1 MSDAPHVSSD
11 ALTSKPLA
19 LRVMPMPA
27 DLNPAGDVFG
37 GWIMAM
43 VDVAG
48 AMPAIRRAGSRVVTV
63 AVNSF
68 VFKQPVGVGDIVS
81 FHAEVAAVG
90 KSSVTVDVEV
100 FAERNPKAPEV
111 VKVTEARLTYVA
123 VGDDGSKR
131 TIPAEAPAEH
141 AAVACQLPADK
152 EVVLQV
158 MPMPA
163 ALNPSGDVFGG
174 WIMSMVDVAAAVP
187 AMRHAKSKVATVSVD
202 SFVFKQ
208 PVSVGDLVSFH
219 AAIVEVGHT
228 CVTVDVE
235 VFAQRNPAHPEVVK
249 VTEARLRF
257 VALDEFHARQHHHLG

>member
-48 AMPAIRRAGSRVVTV
+48 ALPAIRRAGSRVVTV

-68 VFKQPVGVGDIVS
+68 VFKHPVGVGDIVS

-100 FAERNPKAPEV
+100 FAERNPNDPVV

-123 VGDDGSKR
+123 VSEDGAKR
-131 TIPAEAPAEH
+131 LIPAEAPPAE
-141 AAVACQLPADK
+141 APSCPLPTDK
-152 EVVLQV
+152 DIVLQV
-158 MPMPA
+158 MPMPP

-174 WIMSMVDVAAAVP
+174 WIMSMVDVAGAIP
-187 AMRHAKSKVATVSVD
+187 AMRHAKSRVATVAVDSVD
-202 SFVFKQ
+202 FKQ
-208 PVSVGDLVSFH
+208 PIAVGDIVSFY
-219 AAIVEVGHT
+219 AGIVSVGHT

-235 VFAQRNPAHPEVVK
+235 VFTRRNPVSPETVK
-249 VTEARLRF
+249 VTEARLKF

>member
-27 DLNPAGDVFG
+27 DLNPSGDVFG

-48 AMPAIRRAGSRVVTV
+48 ALPAIRRAGSRVVTV

-81 FHAEVAAVG
+81 FHAEVVSVG

-100 FAERNPKAPEV
+100 FAERNPNAPVV

-123 VGDDGSKR
+123 VGEDGGKR
-131 TIPAEAPAEH
+131 LIPAEEPPVEATSCP
-141 AAVACQLPADK
+141 LPTDK
-152 EVVLQV
+152 DIVLQV
-158 MPMPA
+158 MPMPS

-174 WIMSMVDVAAAVP
+174 WIMSMVDVAGAIP
-187 AMRHAKSKVATVSVD
+187 AMRHAKSRVATVSVD
-202 SFVFKQ
+202 SFDFKQ
-208 PVSVGDLVSFH
+208 PIAVGDIVSFY
-219 AAIVEVGHT
+219 ASVVSVGHT
-228 CVTVDVE
+228 CVTVEVE
-235 VFAQRNPAHPEVVK
+235 VFTRRNPVSPVTVK

-257 VALDEFHARQHHHLG
+257 VAIDEFHARQHHHLG